1 MGRLMAIDYG
11 RKRCGIAVTDTLR
24 IVANGLTTVPSAKLF
39 DFIRDY
45 LGRET
50 LDGIVVGLPRDMHG
64 RASESMQY
72 ITPAVNRLKK
82 LFPDV
87 PVVFFDERF
96 TSVIAHRGMIDS
108 GMRKMQ
114 RRDKAL
120 VDEMA
125 ATIILNDY
133 LQSKQY
139 NDNPI

>member
-1 MGRLMAIDYG
+1 MGKRIHAVYHSG
-11 RKRCGIAVTDTLR
+11 RQPVEETVSRCAGGV
-24 IVANGLTTVPSAKLF
+24 
-39 DFIRDY
+39 
-45 LGRET
+45 
-50 LDGIVVGLPRDMHG
+50 
-64 RASESMQY
+64 
-72 ITPAVNRLKK
+72 
-82 LFPDV
+82 
-87 PVVFFDERF
+87 FDERF

>member
-1 MGRLMAIDYG
+1 M
-11 RKRCGIAVTDTLR
+11 
-24 IVANGLTTVPSAKLF
+24 
-39 DFIRDY
+39 
-45 LGRET
+45 
-50 LDGIVVGLPRDMHG
+50 VGLPRDMHG